1 MLLGPKHGTNKTMT
15 AKVSLLHNG
24 GTYRF
29 GIIVE
34 ADAVSIA
41 IINEDV
47 RTSCLLRKR
56 LQSNRSILSVSPL
69 LLPVQRQVF
78 FYGRRKTLSDGYN
91 YRIRFR
97 FDAITTAVRPRYDYS
112 TTYDKQSACSL
123 YPASGVSRV
132 FAARGRSNEMR
143 HPLKKEEKIVTWV

>member
-1 MLLGPKHGTNKTMT
+1 MFTSQTLAIK
-15 AKVSLLHNG
+15 
-24 GTYRF
+24 
-29 GIIVE
+29 
-34 ADAVSIA
+34 SIDL
-41 IINEDV
+41 E
-47 RTSCLLRKR
+47 RK
-56 LQSNRSILSVSPL
+56 SAFASGATPGV
-69 LLPVQRQVF
+69 

-123 YPASGVSRV
+123 YPASGVSKV

-143 HPLKKEEKIVTWV
+143 HPLKKRRKNRGVGITPTVRFSAKDTLWLPEL